1 MIKAIIF
8 DLDGVL
14 VDTEPLNKACL
25 VEFLAALDK
34 KHRAL
39 KHNLQGLNSRA
50 YWSILKTEYELE
62 PSLEELVSLWRAR
75 YLAYLESLDQIPV
88 IPGIPALVDYFNEK
102 HYHMAV
108 ASSANHKR
116 IDLVLEKIKLNYSF
130 LVIVHGDDVRHSKPA
145 PDCFLLAAQRLAV
158 QPSECVVIEDSTNGV
173 RAAKAAGMLC
183 IGYNGSSHNNDD
195 LSQADILINDF
206 TKLLQSLESG
216 TLSF

>member
-1 MIKAIIF
+1 MTKAIIF

-25 VEFLAALDK
+25 EEFLAELGK
-34 KHRAL
+34 KHRVL

-50 YWSILKTEYELE
+50 YWDILKTEYELE
-62 PSLEELVSLWRAR
+62 YPLEELVSRWRAR

-88 IPGIPALVDYFNEK
+88 IPGIPALVDYFAEK
-102 HYHMAV
+102 QYRMAV

-130 LVIVHGDDVRHSKPA
+130 PVIVHGDDVTHSKPA

-158 QPSECVVIEDSTNGV
+158 QPNTCVVIEDSTNGV

-183 IGYNGSSHNNDD
+183 IGYNGSSHNSDD
-195 LSQADILINDF
+195 LSQADILSNDF
-206 TKLLQSLESG
+206 TKLLKSLKSG
-216 TLSF
+216 ALSF